1 MTLNLA
7 VYWLSVDSLTYPTN
21 HATGCI
27 TRFTLLAG
35 PFAFRNLLMRRTRK
49 EREMILVSL
58 FAFLA
63 YFAFKK
69 SVQHF
74 ALLGSLRV
82 SSSVEETRSTTRQR
96 VLL

>member
-1 MTLNLA
+1 
-7 VYWLSVDSLTYPTN
+7 
-21 HATGCI
+21 
-27 TRFTLLAG
+27 
-35 PFAFRNLLMRRTRK
+35 MRRTRK
-49 EREMILVSL
+49 GREMILVSL

-82 SSSVEETRSTTRQR
+82 SSSVEETRRTTRQR